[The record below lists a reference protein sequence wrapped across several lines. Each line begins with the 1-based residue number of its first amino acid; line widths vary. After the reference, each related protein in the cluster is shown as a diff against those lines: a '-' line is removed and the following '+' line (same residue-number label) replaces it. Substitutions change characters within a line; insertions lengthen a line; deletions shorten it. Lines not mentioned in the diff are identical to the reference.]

1 MNRKEKVIRKV
12 LELKIELLI
21 FSVVLVVG
29 SLFSWY
35 VYDIG
40 LTRALVDQNS
50 HLNISRQITDS
61 LTPGMSQIGLWPPL
75 LHVLMSPASAVN
87 SLFQSGL
94 AGAALLVPI
103 LGIASVMLYRL
114 IRLLTPQVMLAVS
127 GVVLFI
133 SNPYILY
140 YAVTPM
146 TEVLFIAALIGTAYF
161 TALWL
166 RSGSITHLIYVS
178 FFVVGASLARFEGFI
193 LIPIVALVALFHLR
207 GAGKRR
213 EEIEAIL
220 VLFATIAMIG
230 VFYTLAYGLTF
241 AGDPL
246 AFMNGTW
253 SAGAQQQDYT
263 LPTASNIFTSFKYL
277 IFASIY
283 MIGFYQILFAVTG
296 FVLALLVTWRV
307 KGNRRTLFVIG
318 TILASPF
325 IFDILALFQG
335 SVVLYVPDLPPY
347 GSFFNERYG
356 LYWFGFVVFAPLAM
370 AGALMSISAKNRLQ
384 ENLQSSARLVG
395 SLVLVVMM
403 LTNFAFLY
411 KVAFVSQYSIVRESA
426 EGFLAGDQRGLAS
439 ALRSEYDG
447 GNIFI
452 TRALQNFVTVDAGIE
467 LKNYIHESNYPYY
480 DQTLER
486 PWLFAKWVVMYNPDI
501 QVASWRRNNE
511 LISSTWGDSNEF
523 DQAYELVYENDSE
536 RLYRLR
542 SDVIYVA
549 AREQGIDAE
558 SIPSLNPKI
567 AKWNPDTVYD
577 QMQPSYDDGVLTDS
591 PGEGTGG
598 IARAQAEEPEIVRS
612 IFFK

>member
-1 MNRKEKVIRKV
+1 MSKRKTFIRKT
-12 LELKIELLI
+12 LEARIELLI
-21 FSVVLVVG
+21 FLAVSAIGSV
-29 SLFSWY
+29 FAWY
-35 VYDIG
+35 VYNLG
-40 LTRALVDQNS
+40 LVKTLVDQNS

-94 AGAALLVPI
+94 AGAVLLVPL

-114 IRLLTPQVMLAVS
+114 IRLMTPHVILAIS

-146 TEVLFIAALIGTAYF
+146 TELLFITTIIGTAYF
-161 TALWL
+161 TALWIK
-166 RSGSITHLIYVS
+166 SGRITHLIYAS

-220 VLFATIAMIG
+220 ILFGTVAMVG
-230 VFYTLAYGLTF
+230 VFYTLAYGWTF

-246 AFMNGTW
+246 AFMNSTW
-253 SAGAQQQDYT
+253 SAGAQQQDYV
-263 LPTASNIFTSFKYL
+263 LPTASNVFTSFQYL
-277 IFASIY
+277 FFASIY
-283 MIGFYQILFAVTG
+283 MIGLYQILFAIAGFAIAIFVTRKIKEKRRIL
-296 FVLALLVTWRV
+296 LAT
-307 KGNRRTLFVIG
+307 G

-325 IFDILALFQG
+325 IFDILALIQG
-335 SVVLYVPDLPPY
+335 SAVLYVPDLFPY

-356 LYWFGFVVFAPLAM
+356 LYWIGFVVFGPLAM
-370 AGALMSISAKNRLQ
+370 VAALTGIDAKNRFQ
-384 ENLQSSARLVG
+384 EDFRSIGRFIGSTALVIVMISNL
-395 SLVLVVMM
+395 
-403 LTNFAFLY
+403 AFLY
-411 KVAFVSQYSIVRESA
+411 RVAFVNEFSIVRESA
-426 EGFLAGDQRGLAS
+426 QGFLADDQRGLAS
-439 ALRSEYDG
+439 ALSNEYDD

-486 PWLFAKWVVMYNPDI
+486 PWLFAKWVVMYNPGI
-501 QVASWRRNNE
+501 QVASWRKSNE
-511 LISSTWGDSNEF
+511 LISTKWGDSHEF
-523 DQAYELVYENDSE
+523 AQAYELIYENDSE

-549 AREQGIDAE
+549 AREQGIDTRT
-558 SIPSLNPKI
+558 IPSLNPDI
-567 AKWNPDTVYD
+567 AKWDPDTVYD
-577 QMQPSYDDGVLTDS
+577 QMQVSSDDGVLAGS
-591 PGEGTGG
+591 PGEDTGG
-598 IARAQAEEPEIVRS
+598 ISKAHAEELNATKS

>member
-1 MNRKEKVIRKV
+1 MSKRKRFIRKI
-12 LELKIELLI
+12 LEARIELLVFLI
-21 FSVVLVVG
+21 VSAIGSV
-29 SLFSWY
+29 FAWY
-35 VYDIG
+35 VYDLG
-40 LTRALVDQNS
+40 LTKALVDQNS

-94 AGAALLVPI
+94 AGAALLVPL

-114 IRLLTPQVMLAVS
+114 MRLLTPHVILAIS
-127 GVVLFI
+127 SVVLFI

-146 TEVLFIAALIGTAYF
+146 TELLFITTIIGTAYF

-166 RSGSITHLIYVS
+166 KSGRITHLIYAS
-178 FFVVGASLARFEGFI
+178 LFVVGASLARFEGFI

-207 GAGKRR
+207 GVGKRR

-220 VLFATIAMIG
+220 ILFGTVAMLG
-230 VFYTLAYGLTF
+230 VFYTLAYGWTF

-246 AFMNGTW
+246 AFMNSIW
-253 SAGAQQQDYT
+253 SAGAQQQDYV
-263 LPTASNIFTSFKYL
+263 LPTASNIFKSFQYL
-277 IFASIY
+277 FFASIY
-283 MIGFYQILFAVTG
+283 MIGLYQVLFAIAG
-296 FVLALLVTWRV
+296 FTIAIFVAR
-307 KGNRRTLFVIG
+307 KIKENRRILLAIG

-325 IFDILALFQG
+325 IFDILALIQG
-335 SVVLYVPDLPPY
+335 SAVLYVPDLSPY

-356 LYWFGFVVFAPLAM
+356 LYWIGFVVFAPLAM
-370 AGALMSISAKNRLQ
+370 AIALTGIDVKNRLQ
-384 ENLQSSARLVG
+384 EDFLSIGKFIGSTALVIVMLSNL
-395 SLVLVVMM
+395 
-403 LTNFAFLY
+403 AFLY
-411 KVAFVSQYSIVRESA
+411 RVAFVDQFSIVRESA

-439 ALRSEYDG
+439 ALSSEYDN

-486 PWLFAKWVVMYNPDI
+486 PWLFAKWVVMYNPGI
-501 QVASWRRNNE
+501 QVASWRKNNE
-511 LISSTWGDSNEF
+511 LISAKWGDSHEF
-523 DQAYELVYENDSE
+523 AQAYELIYENDSE

-542 SDVIYVA
+542 SDVIYIA
-549 AREQGIDAE
+549 AREQGIDTRT
-558 SIPSLNPKI
+558 IPSLNPEI
-567 AKWNPDTVYD
+567 AKWDPDTVYD
-577 QMQPSYDDGVLTDS
+577 QMQVSSDDGILAGL
-591 PGEGTGG
+591 PGEDTGG
-598 IARAQAEEPEIVRS
+598 ISKAHAEEPSVARS
-612 IFFK
+612 TFFK